1 MPEPEHGDWGFNE
14 MLALNDLLD
23 NAPESRQ
30 VPGIANH
37 VALLFP
43 ELSPKRGSKASCC
56 TSTYCMRDEK
66 RLVAHKFWRLLSEP
80 RLIA

>member
-1 MPEPEHGDWGFNE
+1 MPEPEHGDRGFNE

-43 ELSPKRGSKASCC
+43 ELSP
-56 TSTYCMRDEK
+56 
-66 RLVAHKFWRLLSEP
+66 
-80 RLIA
+80 